1 MYSCTM
7 PVPAPGGG
15 GAGAMCPP
23 PPQEDVS
30 ALQKFAHYMYGNGLV
45 EFGVV
50 WGVSMDRTTV
60 MLTDQIPRAIAQG
73 VNSVTV
79 RDDSL

>member
-15 GAGAMCPP
+15 GGGGGLEPGA
-23 PPQEDVS
+23 PQPHEEDVS
-30 ALQKFAHYMYGNGLV
+30 ALKKCAHYMYGNGLV
-45 EFGVV
+45 EFWVFGVV

-60 MLTDQIPRAIAQG
+60 MLTDQI
-73 VNSVTV
+73 
-79 RDDSL
+79 LK